1 MKRVSFIIP
10 VYNCERYLDTCLQSI
25 LRSGFSPEETEIVF
39 VNDASTDH
47 SWDTLNEIARQYAQV
62 KIVNQEKGGPATAR
76 NNGMKVSV
84 GEYIWFV
91 DADDRVVEG
100 IANSLLPY
108 MDRRAEVV
116 AFNYRK
122 VFADHNEDVGN
133 YTQENTVTGI
143 GYLEKAYH
151 GLYLWDKV
159 FRRTSIHEYFINNTY
174 HIEDF
179 YFDYVNIRTMKFVVC
194 LPVCGYEYVQTK
206 TDSISK
212 RRDLKSVRQANEDA
226 FVVYSRLAL
235 MRTTISDERE
245 LALLNL
251 VLSHGLTGHLFT
263 MMNESPVKEISHYIE
278 RYRQLKL
285 YPVQKT
291 DEWRKNFFLIVA
303 NRKYLLLSLVVI
315 KRILY
320 KI

>member
-1 MKRVSFIIP
+1 MTRMSFIIP
-10 VYNCERYLDTCLQSI
+10 VYNCEAYIEPCLQSI
-25 LRSGFSPEETEIVF
+25 LHSGFSPEESEIIF
-39 VNDASTDH
+39 INDASTDG
-47 SWDTLNEIARQYAQV
+47 SWETLNKIVQNNSQV

-76 NNGMKVSV
+76 NRGLKIAV

-91 DADDRVVEG
+91 DADDRIVEG
-100 IANSLLPY
+100 IADLLQPY
-108 MDRRAEVV
+108 MDQQADVI

-122 VFADHNEDVGN
+122 VFVDHD
-133 YTQENTVTGI
+133 ENMCNFEVKRIITGI
-143 GYLEKAYH
+143 DYLKKTYH

-194 LPVCGYEYVQTK
+194 LPVCGYEYVQAK

-212 RRDLKSVRQANEDA
+212 RRDKKSVRQANDDA
-226 FVVYSRLAL
+226 FEVYSRLAL
-235 MRTTISDERE
+235 IRTTISDERE

-315 KRILY
+315 KRTLNRI
-320 KI
+320 

>member
-122 VFADHNEDVGN
+122 VFADHNEDVVN
-133 YTQENTVTGI
+133 YTLENTVTGI

-159 FRRTSIHEYFINNTY
+159 FRRASISECFIDNTY

-179 YFDYVNIRTMKFVVC
+179 YFDYVNIISLKSVIC
-194 LPVCGYEYVQTK
+194 LPVIGYEYVQAN

-212 RRDLKSVRQANEDA
+212 RRDQESVRKANEDA
-226 FVVYSRLAL
+226 FVVYSKLAKK
-235 MRTTISDERE
+235 RTTVSDERE
-245 LALLNL
+245 RTLLNL
-251 VLSHGLTGHLFT
+251 VLRHGLTGHLFT
-263 MMNESPVKEISHYIE
+263 MMNEASAKQISQYIE
-278 RYRQLKL
+278 KYRQVGL

-291 DEWRKNFFLIVA
+291 DEWRKNLFLLVA

-315 KRILY
+315 KRILN